1 MTTTTQ
7 TLEIYQNVVD
17 SGGITIPQSQ
27 LVNYLGYTYDQAAS
41 NSNGVLLTFASPAD
55 VTKFTNNYGDF
66 PNNSVVGTLENPLAD
81 YSSLTYR
88 VRFPDGV
95 DQIVNTAN
103 WETDAIGMS
112 PTPKNNGDT
121 QVSGGV
127 TTSGLAR
134 GAIANTTIDKIN
146 NSLSHMCDFS
156 TEVKKD
162 NALKKFLTS
171 IANQVRDAI
180 KQIKIALG
188 ADPTGQ
194 LSWVASMLNK
204 IKRILDWIN
213 KEIVQ
218 PIINFEK
225 LVIGYIQKIQAI
237 ISWILSLPARLA
249 QMLADCLKALYK
261 LIANT
266 FTDLESSSGGLS
278 TDLLSTAKSVVSS
291 ASSLYSAT
299 SLAVTNASTITMT
312 TLNAATVQPTS
323 AVTAASAAAAIVDYT
338 STLPSSDTVANNV
351 ASDTKPNTSMP

>member
-1 MTTTTQ
+1 
-7 TLEIYQNVVD
+7 
-17 SGGITIPQSQ
+17 
-27 LVNYLGYTYDQAAS
+27 
-41 NSNGVLLTFASPAD
+41 
-55 VTKFTNNYGDF
+55 
-66 PNNSVVGTLENPLAD
+66 
-81 YSSLTYR
+81 
-88 VRFPDGV
+88 
-95 DQIVNTAN
+95 
-103 WETDAIGMS
+103 
-112 PTPKNNGDT
+112 
-121 QVSGGV
+121 
-127 TTSGLAR
+127 
-134 GAIANTTIDKIN
+134 
-146 NSLSHMCDFS
+146 MCDFS